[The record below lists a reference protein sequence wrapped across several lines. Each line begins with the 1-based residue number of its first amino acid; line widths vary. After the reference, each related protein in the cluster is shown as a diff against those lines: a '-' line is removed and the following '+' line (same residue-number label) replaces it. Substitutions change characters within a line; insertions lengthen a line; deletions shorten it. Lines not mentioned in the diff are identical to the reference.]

1 MSRIGK
7 KPIPLPSG
15 VKYTVAGQHGRRRR
29 PQGQGRAGHSC
40 RHQARDQRMAR
51 CMPSARATRRLQFTA
66 SPARWSSNAI
76 EGVTKGWSKDLD
88 IVGIGYRAELKGKNT
103 VVFTLGFSHQI
114 EFPLPTG
121 ITAVIDPEADA
132 GYRVRHRP
140 PEGWAGRRGHALAA
154 QARSV
159 QEQGRALLGREAEE
173 EGRQDRS
180 EVNRKLKPN
189 GAAGRLRC

>member
-15 VKYTVAGQHGRRRR
+15 VKYTVQGNTVVVEGPKGKVEQVIPAGIKLETKDGQVHAVRESDSQAAVHGLT
-29 PQGQGRAGHSC
+29 RA
-40 RHQARDQRMAR
+40 
-51 CMPSARATRRLQFTA
+51 LV
-66 SPARWSSNAI
+66 SNAI

-103 VVFTLGFSHQI
+103 VVFTLGYLAPDRVSAAHRHH
-114 EFPLPTG
+114 G
-121 ITAVIDPEADA
+121 SDRPEADA

-140 PEGWAGRRGHALAA
+140 PEGWSGRRGHALAA

-180 EVNRKLKPN
+180 EVI
-189 GAAGRLRC
+189 AS